1 MSKTF
6 IFFIIFVF
14 LLVIVGFFWYWQ
26 GNIYSKE
33 TVRLEILGPSEVTLG
48 EEVEYIVKYKNNGDF
63 RLDDPEL
70 IFEPPEY
77 SVQDEEILERQVL
90 SLDKLGQAIYP
101 GEERSFSFR
110 VRLLGKEGEVKVA
123 RAYLSYQP
131 KDLKARYESISSF
144 TTRIKSVPISLD
156 FDLPSKVESAK
167 DFTFRLNY
175 FSNTDYLL
183 TNLRVQIEYPVGFEF
198 INSSPKSLEKTDWQL
213 PLLNKS
219 EGGRIEVT
227 GNISGKIGDVRIF
240 KAKIGTWKDGEF
252 ILLKETTRGVEVTK
266 LSIYLRQ
273 EINNNPKYVALPG
286 DWLHYEIY
294 FKNIGEEDLTNLFM
308 VSQLESE
315 ALDLDTIKSDL
326 GVNQQGDNSIVFD
339 WRKVSQLQYL
349 IPKQEGKVDFLIKVK
364 DRLGNVK
371 NPTITNKVFIGQIKE
386 EFVTK
391 ISSKIEISQK
401 GFFNDEVFGN
411 SGPIPLRVGQPTTF
425 TVMWHITNYYSDIR
439 NARVKAVL
447 PQGVELTGEIFP
459 EERVSDFSFDSE
471 SREVVWAVGDVER
484 EVGLTK
490 PVSTIAF
497 QVRFIPSENHKN
509 TKPNIIGEATITGED
524 SWTEA
529 IIQSTSPAINTT
541 LPDDPTVEADLGI
554 VL

>member
-1 MSKTF
+1 MSKTTIFF
-6 IFFIIFVF
+6 IFFAV
-14 LLVIVGFFWYWQ
+14 LIVLGGFFWYWQ

-33 TVRLEILGPSEVTLG
+33 AVRLEILGPSDITLG
-48 EEVEYIVKYKNNGDF
+48 DEVEYIVKYKNSGDF

-70 IFEPPEY
+70 IFEFPEY
-77 SVQDEEILERQVL
+77 SVKDEEMLDRQVL
-90 SLDKLGQAIYP
+90 DSDELGQAIYP

-110 VRLLGKEGEVKVA
+110 ARPLGKEGDIKIA
-123 RAYLSYQP
+123 KAYLSYQP
-131 KDLKARYESISSF
+131 KNLKARYESVSSL

-156 FDLPSKVESAK
+156 FDLPSKAESAK
-167 DFTFRLNY
+167 DFTFKLNY
-175 FSNTDYLL
+175 FSNADYLL
-183 TNLRVQIEYPVGFEF
+183 TNLRIQIEYPTGFEF
-198 INSSPKSLEKTDWQL
+198 ISSSPKSLEKTDWQL
-213 PLLNKS
+213 PILNKS
-219 EGGRIEVT
+219 EGGRIEVS
-227 GNISGKIGDVRIF
+227 GNISGQIGDARIF
-240 KAKIGTWKDGEF
+240 KAKLGTWKDGEF
-252 ILLKETTRGVEVTK
+252 ILLKEASRGLEITK

-273 EINNNPKYVALPG
+273 EINNNPQYVALPG

-294 FKNIGEEDLTNLFM
+294 FKNIGEEDLKNLFM
-308 VSQLESE
+308 VSQLDSE
-315 ALDLDTIKSDL
+315 ALDFNTIKSDF

-349 IPKQEGKVDFLIKVK
+349 IPKQEGKVDFWIKVK
-364 DRLGNVK
+364 DELGNVK

-391 ISSKIEISQK
+391 ISSKIEVAQK
-401 GFFNDEVFGN
+401 GFFSDEVFGN

-425 TVMWHITNYYSDIR
+425 TIMWHITNYYSDIG

-459 EERVSDFSFDSE
+459 EEKISDFSFDSE

-484 EVGLTK
+484 EVGITK
-490 PVSTIAF
+490 PVLTIAF
-497 QVRFIPSENHKN
+497 QIRFIPLEIHKN
-509 TKPNIIGEATITGED
+509 QKPNIIGEATITGED

-529 IIQSTSPAINTT
+529 IIQATSPAVNTT